1 MLDTSYGV
9 SCDVRSQHLFVYG
22 SLCAPEVM
30 AAVTG
35 LRMRAVI
42 ARLANHRVL
51 ALRGEVYPGL
61 TCAEGHQADG
71 RLYRA
76 VPDWAL
82 RHLDTFEGP
91 WYERVPVHVQ
101 LAGAADER
109 ELRAHAYRLHPSAL
123 SRACATGWARDAFM
137 QTQCR
142 RFAQV
147 WRDRRRRRR
156 RRHGRELARV

>member
-35 LRMRAVI
+35 LRMRAVT

-61 TCAEGHQADG
+61 TCAEGAG
-71 RLYRA
+71 RGTA
-76 VPDWAL
+76 
-82 RHLDTFEGP
+82 G
-91 WYERVPVHVQ
+91 RVDRDLP
-101 LAGAADER
+101 AGANGGVRAATRSRETAGTNAGAPRGVAMDHVGEGDEV
-109 ELRAHAYRLHPSAL
+109 P
-123 SRACATGWARDAFM
+123 TP
-137 QTQCR
+137 
-142 RFAQV
+142 
-147 WRDRRRRRR
+147 
-156 RRHGRELARV
+156 